1 MGASTSGI
9 KSSLVLLVPVLVV
22 LSFACGGDDDTNGE
36 PAASF
41 PAGGDG
47 GDNEEVEQFDIL
59 LGDSNTFEPTEFAV
73 TGGVIV
79 QFNVANGGAA
89 IHNMRT
95 AGADNVY
102 NNEDDAV
109 SDPSL
114 INGGET
120 AVLLWAAP
128 VAGGTFDFR
137 CDFHPTTMVGTI
149 TVEKGEE
156 SGNGGQ
162 EGP

>member
-1 MGASTSGI
+1 MGAPLTVFRATFF
-9 KSSLVLLVPVLVV
+9 LLLVIVAVLAY
-22 LSFACGGDDDTNGE
+22 ACGDDDETSGE

-41 PAGGDG
+41 PAGGGG
-47 GDNEEVEQFDIL
+47 GDGAEVQEFNISFAD
-59 LGDSNTFEPTEFAV
+59 NTFEPAEFTVA
-73 TGGVIV
+73 GGVIV
-79 QFNVANGGAA
+79 QFNITSGGAA

-95 AGADNVY
+95 GGADNVF
-102 NNEDDAV
+102 NDEDDAV
-109 SDPSL
+109 SDPPL
-114 INGGET
+114 VNGGET
-120 AVLLWAAP
+120 AVLQWAAP

-137 CDFHPTTMVGTI
+137 CDFHPEAMVGTI

>member
-1 MGASTSGI
+1 MCA
-9 KSSLVLLVPVLVV
+9 LVTVFRATLLLLLPPLAL
-22 LSFACGGDDDTNGE
+22 LSYACGDGDETSGE

-41 PAGGDG
+41 PAGGGGAGGEADVHEFDISL
-47 GDNEEVEQFDIL
+47 GDNTIEPAEVSVSGAKVL
-59 LGDSNTFEPTEFAV
+59 
-73 TGGVIV
+73 
-79 QFNVANGGAA
+79 QFNITNEGAA
-89 IHNMRT
+89 IHNVRI

-114 INGGET
+114 LNGGET
-120 AVLLWAAP
+120 AVVQWPAP

-137 CDFHPTTMVGTI
+137 CDFHPEAMVGTI
-149 TVEKGEE
+149 VVEKEDE
-156 SGNGGQ
+156 ASDGGV